1 MSALTHPL
9 IVDLTRCTG
18 CKVCEV
24 VCSFEKEKV
33 CNPHLSR
40 IRILKQDRLGVFLP
54 VISPDCDLCGGP
66 SQLQKCVQSCATEA
80 IKFVSLDEAALLRKK
95 MGMNQFI
102 CPTIPG
108 RRAMKAIY
116 R

>member
-1 MSALTHPL
+1 MSALIYPL

-24 VCSFEKEKV
+24 ACSLEKEKV

-40 IRILKQDRLGVFLP
+40 IQILKQDTLGVFLP
-54 VISPDCDLCGGP
+54 AISPDCDLCGGP
-66 SQLQKCVQSCATEA
+66 EKKQKCVQFCATEA
-80 IKFVSLDEAALLRKK
+80 IKFVSLDDAALLRKK

-102 CPTIPG
+102 CPMIPG
-108 RRAMKAIY
+108 RRAMEAIY
-116 R
+116 

>member
-9 IVDLTRCTG
+9 IADLTKCTG
-18 CKVCEV
+18 CKVCEMA
-24 VCSFEKEKV
+24 CSLEKEKV
-33 CNPHLSR
+33 CNPHQSR
-40 IRILKQDRLGVFLP
+40 IRILKQDTLGVFLP

-66 SQLQKCVQSCATEA
+66 SEEQKCVKFCSTQA
-80 IKFVSLDEAALLRKK
+80 IKFVALGEAALLRKK
-95 MGMNQFI
+95 MGLNQFV

-108 RRAMKAIY
+108 RRAMEAIY